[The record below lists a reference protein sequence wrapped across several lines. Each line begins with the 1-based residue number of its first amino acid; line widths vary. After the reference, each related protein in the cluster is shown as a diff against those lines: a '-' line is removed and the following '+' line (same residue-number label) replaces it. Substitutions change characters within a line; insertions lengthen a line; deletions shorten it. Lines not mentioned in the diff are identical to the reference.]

1 MILMTYLDSDEDLL
15 ICDFAEYYHVYDYKA
30 IDIDLASTLAAG
42 LRPNS
47 RSYMKI
53 HGIKANLTESL
64 AASIDDELRAIIYM
78 LSGKKNRKPEFI
90 ANRIIFG
97 EPERTEYEKFR
108 SPEEFWKRWNSI

>member
-1 MILMTYLDSDEDLL
+1 MTYLDSDEDAL

-47 RSYMKI
+47 RSYMKV
-53 HGIKANLTESL
+53 HGIKATLLESL

-78 LSGKKNRKPEFI
+78 LSGKKNARKPEFI
-90 ANRIIFG
+90 AKRIIFG
-97 EPERTEYEKFR
+97 EPKKTEYEKFQ
-108 SPEEFWKRWNSI
+108 SPEEFWARWNSI